1 MERYSEYKDSGVKW
15 LGEIPSHWKVEPF
28 GRHFSFRKGLPITK
42 ANLIDSGEAVISYGQ
57 IHAKENLGTTMSES
71 LVRYVSRDY
80 LKSHPQCLLTKDDF
94 VFADTSEDIG
104 GSGNFVYNDFP
115 ANVFAGYHTIVAK
128 QSGLYNPSYYAY
140 LFKSE
145 CWRNHIRSLVNG
157 VKVYSI
163 GRKQLKSNFLLFPS
177 CKEQDAI
184 VRYLDAATSKIDK
197 AIAMQQKMIDLLN
210 ERKQIII
217 QNTVTKGLDEN
228 VEMKD
233 SDVEWIGMIP
243 KHWEISSI
251 KHLIN
256 LLTDYD
262 ANGSFADIAQ
272 NCNINNGTPY
282 AWMVRTTDLVNKRY
296 GIVNGN
302 NYCDKKTYDYL
313 SKSSLSIND
322 IIIAKR
328 GDIGKVFLIPDI
340 NVPMTLAPNTYLLKT
355 IKAKINNNFLYYAL
369 SSKYGKDAMTIFNK
383 STTLGALYKDD
394 VKALPIACPPLTEQI
409 VIAAHLDKEM
419 QRFDSAISNCQRQIS
434 LLQERKQI
442 IINEVVTGKVKVS

>member
-15 LGEIPSHWKVEPF
+15 LGEIPSHWEVEPF
-28 GRHFSFRKGLPITK
+28 GKHFSFRKGLPITK

-57 IHAKENLGTTMSES
+57 IHAKENLGTTLSES

-115 ANVFAGYHTIVAK
+115 ANIFAGYHTIVAK

-177 CKEQDAI
+177 YKEQDAI

-197 AIAMQQKMIDLLN
+197 AIDMQQKMIDLLN

-217 QNTVTKGLDEN
+217 QNAVTKGLDDK

-233 SDVEWIGMIP
+233 SGVEWIGMIP
-243 KHWEISSI
+243 KHWEICPFKRLI
-251 KHLIN
+251 KIKN
-256 LLTDYD
+256 GADYKKYEVQD
-262 ANGSFADIAQ
+262 NGFPVIGSGGVFA
-272 NCNINNGTPY
+272 Y
-282 AWMVRTTDLVNKRY
+282 
-296 GIVNGN
+296 
-302 NYCDKKTYDYL
+302 
-313 SKSSLSIND
+313 
-322 IIIAKR
+322 
-328 GDIGKVFLIPDI
+328 
-340 NVPMTLAPNTYLLKT
+340 
-355 IKAKINNNFLYYAL
+355 
-369 SSKYGKDAMTIFNK
+369 SSKYAYDGESLLLGRKGTIDKPMYFKGKFWTVDTMFYGIPKDNADCKYLYYQALTIPFKLYATSTAIPSMTQ
-383 STTLGALYKDD
+383 TDLYNNPMCFPCKEEQ
-394 VKALPIACPPLTEQI
+394 KAIADY
-409 VIAAHLDKEM
+409 LDLAIKP
-419 QRFDSAISNCQRQIS
+419 FDSAITNCQRQIS